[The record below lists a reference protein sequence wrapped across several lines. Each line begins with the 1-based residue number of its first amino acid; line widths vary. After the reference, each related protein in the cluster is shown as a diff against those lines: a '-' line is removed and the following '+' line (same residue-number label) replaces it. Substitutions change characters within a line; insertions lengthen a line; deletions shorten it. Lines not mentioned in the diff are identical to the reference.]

1 MLATTSAM
9 AVSGSNAVV
18 PSAIKARDMA
28 STTPSTASH
37 LMWGGSGGTRVQ
49 MSAHNHS
56 TRIWSSHTPP
66 VQTQAHRF
74 RAHRCA
80 PDDVSAQQVPLQQSA
95 VHEREQ
101 EQQRGKGARHK
112 RHETGDVTA
121 KEVGRSWSCR
131 KGGIVVHEHPPPP

>member
-1 MLATTSAM
+1 MLATTSDM

-37 LMWGGSGGTRVQ
+37 LMWGGPGGTRVL
-49 MSAHNHS
+49 MRAHNYS
-56 TRIWSSHTPP
+56 ARIWSSRTPP
-66 VQTQAHRF
+66 AQTQPHPF

-80 PDDVSAQQVPLQQSA
+80 PNDVSAQQVPLQQSA

-121 KEVGRSWSCR
+121 KEVGRSWSYS
-131 KGGIVVHEHPPPP
+131 KGRIVVYGYPPPP